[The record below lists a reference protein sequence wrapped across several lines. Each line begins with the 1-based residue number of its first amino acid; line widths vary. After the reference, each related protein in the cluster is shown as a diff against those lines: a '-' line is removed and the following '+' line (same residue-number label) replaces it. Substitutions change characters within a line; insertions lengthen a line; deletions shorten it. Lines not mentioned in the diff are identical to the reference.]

1 MARGQQDPVDEELEE
16 LDQGLKRL
24 RVEYDQFFLGILK
37 RPPEVLQGR
46 MQKIIVKYSNQILRK
61 THQKFRFNQMNSKFQ
76 IYRQQWG
83 RTLRQIES
91 GTYRGHRFKAKLHE
105 REREA
110 ARKAGA
116 AADPTPLS
124 LAAPAVAATAKKGPI
139 DQLYDAL
146 VAARKRAGEAGPDP
160 DRAKLTDLVKKQTD
174 ALRAKHPGAKVRFRV
189 AVDGNRAKLVAS
201 VVKD

>member
-37 RPPEVLQGR
+37 RPPNVLQGR
-46 MQKIIVKYSNQILRK
+46 MQKVIVKYANQVLQK
-61 THQKFRFNQMNSKFQ
+61 THQKFRFNQLNSKFQ

-83 RTLRQIES
+83 RTIRQIES
-91 GTYRGHRFKAKLHE
+91 GTYRGHRFKANLHD
-105 REREA
+105 RERGLIPDA
-110 ARKAGA
+110 DASPPA
-116 AADPTPLS
+116 AAEP
-124 LAAPAVAATAKKGPI
+124 APPVKVGAM

-146 VAARKRAGEAGPDP
+146 LAARRRAGESGPDP
-160 DRAKLTDLVKKQTD
+160 DRAKLGELVRKQTA

-189 AVDGNRAKLVAS
+189 AVDGKRAKLVAS
-201 VVKD
+201 IVKD

>member
-37 RPPEVLQGR
+37 RPPNVLQGR
-46 MQKIIVKYSNQILRK
+46 MQKIIVKFSNQILRK
-61 THQKFRFNQMNSKFQ
+61 THQKFRFNQLNSKFQ

-83 RTLRQIES
+83 RTIRQIES
-91 GTYRGHRFKAKLHE
+91 GTYKGHRFKANLHE
-105 REREA
+105 RERVSRAKREA
-110 ARKAGA
+110 LLPEADTPAPSAKAG
-116 AADPTPLS
+116 PM
-124 LAAPAVAATAKKGPI
+124 

-146 VAARKRAGEAGPDP
+146 LAARRRAGESGPDP
-160 DRAKLTDLVKKQTD
+160 DRTKVGELVRKQTA

-189 AVDGNRAKLVAS
+189 AVDGKRAKLVATI
-201 VVKD
+201 VKD

>member
-1 MARGQQDPVDEELEE
+1 MARGQQDPVDEELDE

-46 MQKIIVKYSNQILRK
+46 MQKIIVKYANQILRK
-61 THQKFRFNQMNSKFQ
+61 THQKFRFNQLNSKFQ

-105 REREA
+105 RERGLSPEA
-110 ARKAGA
+110 ETPRAEASEPAAKAS
-116 AADPTPLS
+116 PM
-124 LAAPAVAATAKKGPI
+124 

-146 VAARKRAGEAGPDP
+146 VAARKRAGESGPDP
-160 DRAKLTDLVKKQTD
+160 DRAKLGELVRKQTA

-189 AVDGNRAKLVAS
+189 AVDGKRAKLVAS

>member
-1 MARGQQDPVDEELEE
+1 MARGQQDPVDEELDE

-61 THQKFRFNQMNSKFQ
+61 THQKFRFNQLNSKFQ

-83 RTLRQIES
+83 RTIRQIES

-105 REREA
+105 RERGLIPDAETPRAEA
-110 ARKAGA
+110 SE
-116 AADPTPLS
+116 P
-124 LAAPAVAATAKKGPI
+124 APAAKASPM

-146 VAARKRAGEAGPDP
+146 VAARRRAGESGPDP
-160 DRAKLTDLVKKQTD
+160 DRAKLGELVRKQTA

-189 AVDGNRAKLVAS
+189 AVDGKRAKLVAS

>member
-1 MARGQQDPVDEELEE
+1 MARGQQDPVDEELDE

-46 MQKIIVKYSNQILRK
+46 MQKIIVKYANQILRK
-61 THQKFRFNQMNSKFQ
+61 THQKFRFNQLNSKFQ

-105 REREA
+105 RERGLGSEPETQGAEA
-110 ARKAGA
+110 SEPSAKAS
-116 AADPTPLS
+116 PM
-124 LAAPAVAATAKKGPI
+124 

-146 VAARKRAGEAGPDP
+146 VAARKRAGESGPDP
-160 DRAKLTDLVKKQTD
+160 DRAKLGELVRKQTA

-189 AVDGNRAKLVAS
+189 AVDGKRAKLVAS

>member
-37 RPPEVLQGR
+37 RPPNVLQGR
-46 MQKIIVKYSNQILRK
+46 MQKIIVKFSNQILRK
-61 THQKFRFNQMNSKFQ
+61 TQQKFRFNQLNSKYQ

-83 RTLRQIES
+83 RTIRQIES
-91 GTYRGHRFKAKLHE
+91 GTYRGHRFKANLHD
-105 REREA
+105 RERGVMQKAEA
-110 ARKAGA
+110 KQPE
-116 AADPTPLS
+116 ADTPAPTGK
-124 LAAPAVAATAKKGPI
+124 AAPM

-146 VAARKRAGEAGPDP
+146 LKARRRAGESGPDP
-160 DRAKLTDLVKKQTD
+160 DRAKVSELVKKQTA

-189 AVDGNRAKLVAS
+189 AVDGKRAKLVAS

>member
-1 MARGQQDPVDEELEE
+1 MARGQQDPVDEELDE

-46 MQKIIVKYSNQILRK
+46 MQKIIVKYANQILRK
-61 THQKFRFNQMNSKFQ
+61 THQKFRFNQLNSKFQ

-105 REREA
+105 RERGLRPEA
-110 ARKAGA
+110 ETPGAEASEPLAKAS
-116 AADPTPLS
+116 PM
-124 LAAPAVAATAKKGPI
+124 

-146 VAARKRAGEAGPDP
+146 VAARKRAGESGPDP
-160 DRAKLTDLVKKQTD
+160 DRAKLGELVRKQTA
-174 ALRAKHPGAKVRFRV
+174 ALRAKHPGAKVRLRV
-189 AVDGNRAKLVAS
+189 AVDGKRAKLVAS